1 MRQPQ
6 MRTSTFFVL
15 FQTGF
20 LLLFISVA
28 VIDASAQCTKP
39 GLKTVKTIFTPTN
52 QFPSNVVDVNHDGKM
67 DLIYIVQSTP
77 AQIAVSLGDG
87 TGSFGAFIYSPMP
100 QGGGN
105 WDPIFG
111 DLDGDGKPEL
121 FVDHTAGSTLDIFL
135 NNGQGG
141 FVFSRSISQ
150 SGELVAADDFD
161 GNGTADLLLLDSHLL
176 NGTERFFMI
185 RLGDGGGDF
194 TDPQYYQLTT
204 PPTDQQLRI
213 FTGDFNGDHK
223 LDVAAG
229 VYDGDP
235 ALKVKLF
242 VNDGKGLLFDT
253 PATGITT
260 SDPLAVADMNGDGLA
275 DLIGTNEDS
284 NTLIVS
290 INQGANSFTSINY
303 PEQSNPYGTRVL
315 DFDGNGAKDL
325 IVLYATSNIYLYPGA
340 TLMLNNGQGQLSKY
354 ELPKPS
360 AGLAADLNGDG
371 KSEFFGGGLKN
382 RWTNENVVTVRQ
394 ARCDG
399 KSDPGSID
407 FDGDGTTEYAVFRPS
422 NGTWY
427 QRLFTGTTGPTVQFG
442 ANGDIP
448 APGDFDGDGHTDLT
462 VFRPSTGVWYQYR
475 SFDHSVFALQFGAAN
490 DKPVPADFDG
500 DGITDIAVYRP
511 TEGAWYLVYSGNNS
525 FHGIQFGIST
535 DTPVPSDFDGDGQAE
550 IAVFR
555 AQDGIWYMLQ
565 SSTGAFVAQPWG
577 ISGDIAVPADYDGDG
592 KADVTVYRP
601 STHVWYSLRSYNN
614 TMLSMVWGANGDVPV
629 PGYAAGMSYATSLF
643 ARPAYWRP
651 SNAGFYLYGVA
662 TNPVTLGVVGDRPVV
677 SPYPASQ

>member
-1 MRQPQ
+1 MRQP
-6 MRTSTFFVL
+6 RKHTSTFFVL
-15 FQTGF
+15 FQAGF
-20 LLLFISVA
+20 LLLFFTVGVIYVA
-28 VIDASAQCTKP
+28 AQCAKP

-67 DLIYIVQSTP
+67 DLVYIVQSTP

-105 WDPIFG
+105 WNPIFG

-121 FVDHTAGSTLDIFL
+121 FVDHSSGSFLDIFL

-141 FVFSRSISQ
+141 FVYSRSIEQ
-150 SGELVAADDFD
+150 SGELIAAEDFD
-161 GNGTADLLLLDSHLL
+161 GNGNADLLLLDSHVL

-185 RLGDGGGDF
+185 RLGDGGGGF
-194 TDPQYYQLTT
+194 TDPQYYQMTT
-204 PPTDQQLRI
+204 PPVEQHLKVV
-213 FTGDFNGDHK
+213 TGDFNGDGWR
-223 LDVAAG
+223 DIAAG
-229 VYDGDP
+229 VHDGDP
-235 ALKVKLF
+235 ALKVKIFL
-242 VNDGKGLLFDT
+242 NNGKGLLFDS
-253 PATGITT
+253 PAAGI
-260 SDPLAVADMNGDGLA
+260 SSADPIAVADMNGDGLA
-275 DLIGTNEDS
+275 DLVGTGADN
-284 NTLIVS
+284 NGLIVS
-290 INQGANSFTSINY
+290 INQGSGSFTSVTY
-303 PEQSNPYGTRVL
+303 PERSDLSGARVV
-315 DFDGNGAKDL
+315 DFDGNGAQDL
-325 IVLYATSNIYLYPGA
+325 IVSYFGSDIYLYPGV
-340 TLMLNNGQGQLSKY
+340 TLMLNDGQGHLSPH
-354 ELPKPS
+354 EIRKPS
-360 AGLAADLNGDG
+360 TGIAADLNGDG
-371 KSEFFGGGLKN
+371 KTDFFGSGLKN
-382 RWTNENVVTVRQ
+382 RWTNENVVTMRQ
-394 ARCDG
+394 ATCDG
-399 KSDPGSID
+399 KPDPRAID

-427 QRLFTGTTGPTVQFG
+427 QRLFTGATATPVQFG

-448 APGDFDGDGHTDLT
+448 AAGDYDGDGKTDLT
-462 VFRPSTGVWYQYR
+462 VFRPSTGVWYEYR

-511 TEGAWYLVYSGNNS
+511 SEGAWYLVYSGNNS
-525 FHGIQFGIST
+525 FHGIQFGINT
-535 DTPVPSDFDGDGQAE
+535 DTPIPSDFDGDGRAE

-555 AQDGIWYMLQ
+555 AAEGIWYMLQ

-601 STHVWYSLRSYNN
+601 ATHVWYALRSYNN

-651 SNAGFYLYGVA
+651 SNSGFYLFGVA
-662 TNPVTLGVVGDRPVV
+662 TNPVIVGATGDKPVV
-677 SPYPASQ
+677 SPYSVQ